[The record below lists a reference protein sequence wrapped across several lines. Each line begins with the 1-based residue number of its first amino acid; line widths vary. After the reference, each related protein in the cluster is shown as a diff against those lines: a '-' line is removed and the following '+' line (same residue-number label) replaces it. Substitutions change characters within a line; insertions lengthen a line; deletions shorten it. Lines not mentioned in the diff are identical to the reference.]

1 MSLWSI
7 SEKARGQG
15 YPSHNY
21 GTLALTPQSILAEL
35 VADQRISDPAG
46 ARGRLLREAARLFR
60 EKGYERTTV
69 RDLAAAIGI
78 QSGSLFHHFRSKE
91 EILKAVMVETILL
104 NTELMRHAL
113 RQAATPEERL
123 RALIRSELE
132 SINGQT
138 GEAMAVLVFEWRSL
152 SAESRREILKLR
164 DIYEA
169 IWLEVL
175 GELRKQNTV
184 TADPFVTR
192 RMLTGALSWT
202 VTWYRPNGPSNLDDL
217 TDEVMAM
224 LGLSRSSTQ

>member
-1 MSLWSI
+1 M
-7 SEKARGQG
+7 
-15 YPSHNY
+15 
-21 GTLALTPQSILAEL
+21 TPQSIQAEL
-35 VADQRISDPAG
+35 VAENRISEPTG
-46 ARGRLLREAARLFR
+46 ARGRLLRAAARLFR

-91 EILKAVMVETILL
+91 DILKAVMEETIIL

-113 RQAATPEERL
+113 RQATTAVGRMW
-123 RALIRSELE
+123 ALIRSELE

-152 SAESRREILKLR
+152 SADSQRDILILR
-164 DIYEA
+164 DAYEA
-169 IWLEVL
+169 MWLEVL
-175 GELRKQNTV
+175 GELKASGQI
-184 TADPFVTR
+184 TADPFLTR

-202 VTWYRPNGPSNLDDL
+202 VTWYRPDGPRNLDDM

-224 LGLSRSSTQ
+224 LGLDK